1 VAQLFSLDLKAHM
14 INQKEHFVAWALLI
28 TELDDAKEH
37 LESLTKKMVQDGV
50 IDDTEF
56 AVDLGHVYA
65 HLNRVWHSRSQES
78 EITEE
83 QWPIFS
89 QFPKDL
95 KPVG

>member
-1 VAQLFSLDLKAHM
+1 ML
-14 INQKEHFVAWALLI
+14 NQKENVVAWSLLI
-28 TELDDAKEH
+28 NELDEAKEH
-37 LESLTKKMVQDGV
+37 LESLTKKMALNGV
-50 IDDTEF
+50 IDDAEF
-56 AVDLGHVYA
+56 AIDLGHVYA

-83 QWPIFS
+83 QWPIYS